1 MAQEDHKIRII
12 GGSLKGRMLE
22 VFDLEGLRPTT
33 NRVRETVF
41 NWLGQKIEGAYVLDL
56 FAGSG
61 ALGLEALSR
70 GAQQVVLVEK
80 DAANARTLESE
91 IKSLPQI
98 KSLGQIQVLNQDA
111 LKFIPNYKAQGGRPF
126 DIVFLDPPFASDLL
140 EKSVELLA
148 EHELLAEDALVYVEM
163 GKAKRKN
170 LFGLEMVREDTM
182 GVAHFG
188 LYQKSFFL

>member
-1 MAQEDHKIRII
+1 MAFDDHKVKII
-12 GGSLKGRMLE
+12 GGSFKGRQLA

-41 NWLGQKIEGAYVLDL
+41 NWLGEKVTGAIVLDL

-70 GAQQVVLVEK
+70 GAKELILVEK
-80 DAANARTLESE
+80 DRGTAATLNSVLQ
-91 IKSLPQI
+91 SLPQGVG
-98 KSLGQIQVLNQDA
+98 KAKVVNQDA
-111 LKFIPNYKAQGGRPF
+111 LNFLSEYKAQGGKPF
-126 DIVFLDPPFASDLL
+126 DLVFLDPPFASDLL
-140 EKSVELLA
+140 EKSVEKLVQSD
-148 EHELLAEDALVYVEM
+148 LLAEDALVYVEM
-163 GKAKRKN
+163 GKAKKKN
-170 LFGLEMVREDTM
+170 LFGLELVREDTM

>member
-91 IKSLPQI
+91 IKSLPKI
-98 KSLGQIQVLNQDA
+98 KDLGQIQVLNQDA

>member
-70 GAQQVVLVEK
+70 GAKQVVLVEK

-91 IKSLPQI
+91 IQSLPKI
-98 KSLGQIQVLNQDA
+98 KDLGQIQVLNQDA

>member
-70 GAQQVVLVEK
+70 GAQQVFLVEK

>member
-12 GGSLKGRMLE
+12 GGSLKCRMLE

-70 GAQQVVLVEK
+70 GAKQVVLVEK
-80 DAANARTLESE
+80 DAANARTLENE
-91 IKSLPQI
+91 IQSLPKI
-98 KSLGQIQVLNQDA
+98 KDLGQIQVLNQDA

>member
-98 KSLGQIQVLNQDA
+98 KDLGQIQVLNQDA

-126 DIVFLDPPFASDLL
+126 NIVFLDPPFASDLL

>member
-70 GAQQVVLVEK
+70 GAKQVVLVEK
-80 DAANARTLESE
+80 DAANARTLENE
-91 IKSLPQI
+91 IQSLPKI
-98 KSLGQIQVLNQDA
+98 KSLGQLQVLNQDA

>member
-1 MAQEDHKIRII
+1 MAIDDHKIRII
-12 GGSLKGRMLE
+12 GGSFKGRRLE

-41 NWLGQKIEGAYVLDL
+41 NWISDKVINANVLDL

-70 GAQQVVLVEK
+70 GAQHVVLVEK
-80 DAANARTLESE
+80 DRANANILKSTIETLPKD
-91 IKSLPQI
+91 I
-98 KSLGQIQVLNQDA
+98 GTAQVINQDA
-111 LKFIPNYKAQGGRPF
+111 LSFIPSYKSQGGQPF
-126 DIVFLDPPFASDLL
+126 DLVFLDPPFASDLL
-140 EKSVELLA
+140 EKSVELLVQN
-148 EHELLAEDALVYVEM
+148 ELLADDALVYVEM
-163 GKAKRKN
+163 GKAKKKP
-170 LFGLEMVREDTM
+170 LFGLEMLREDTM

>member
-61 ALGLEALSR
+61 ALGLESLSR
-70 GAQQVVLVEK
+70 GAKQVVLVEK
-80 DAANARTLESE
+80 DAANARTLEIE
-91 IKSLPQI
+91 VQSLPKI
-98 KSLGQIQVLNQDA
+98 KDLGQIQVLNQDA

>member
-70 GAQQVVLVEK
+70 GAKQVVLVEK

-91 IKSLPQI
+91 VQSLPKI
-98 KSLGQIQVLNQDA
+98 KDLGQIQVLNQDA